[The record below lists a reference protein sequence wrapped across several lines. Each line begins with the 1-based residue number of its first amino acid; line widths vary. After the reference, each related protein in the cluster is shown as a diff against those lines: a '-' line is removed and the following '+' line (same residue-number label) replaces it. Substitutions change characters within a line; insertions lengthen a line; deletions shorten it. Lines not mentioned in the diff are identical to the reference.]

1 LIPFV
6 AALALAAASPACPA
20 DTSPGALLC
29 RAVEAVDAK
38 QYAEAGGAFEAAA
51 SASPPTEEK
60 TLRMWAAAG
69 NAWILANNAGRAAA
83 ALDKALA
90 TPGLDPA
97 QVGFAEL
104 DRGRAAEMQNDLKT
118 ARKFADRA
126 KAHNADDPFTW
137 YFGAALSLR
146 ENDVAAA
153 QAAIGQALKLAPDS
167 AEIQFEAGHVAAAAG
182 DKAKARAYWEE
193 AARLDPGGPF
203 AKDAADAIRLLE
215 PAAPAPTSGK

>member
-1 LIPFV
+1 MIPLAV
-6 AALALAAASPACPA
+6 ALALAAASPACPA
-20 DTSPGALLC
+20 DTSPSALLC

-38 QYAEAGGAFEAAA
+38 QYGEAGGAFEGAANG
-51 SASPPTEEK
+51 SPPSEEK

-69 NAWILANNAGRAAA
+69 NAWILAGNAGRAAA

-97 QVGFAEL
+97 QLGFAEL
-104 DRGRAAEMQNDLKT
+104 DRARAAEMQGDLRT
-118 ARKFADRA
+118 ARSFANKA
-126 KAHNADDPFTW
+126 KLHNADDPFTW
-137 YFGAALSLR
+137 YFDAALALR
-146 ENDVAAA
+146 ENNVPAA

-182 DKAKARAYWEE
+182 DKVKAKGYWEE

-203 AKDAADAIRLLE
+203 AKDSAEAIRLLE
-215 PAAPAPTSGK
+215 APAAAPTSKP